1 MRKFLL
7 ALCSVLLVS
16 QVASA
21 HLIYRQPVADTDTTC
36 DGGTCDIA
44 NTGTAA
50 ALAANPAAAT
60 AGFCITDISDKGV
73 VEGDLDV
80 WTEAENTSAAYGVG
94 DLLADGTVPLTF
106 DWDIGNFDLTLKSIT
121 GDGTIEGA
129 TITEGGVGVPN
140 TGDKLSVFAA
150 TSSAELAGVL
160 SDEDNTGAC
169 AADKVCMGGHTHV
182 VPVRHAIAF
191 EDPVATDDFF
201 FGEVAAT
208 TTWTS
213 IYCKT
218 LVGTVTLDVT
228 SGGTDIEGTDIVC
241 DTDGQADAGITN
253 ATGTVGHEIKLAI
266 TSVASAPTYLM
277 VILNGT
283 VASQ

>member
-1 MRKFLL
+1 MLITDGDKKIVSAPVATYPSL
-7 ALCSVLLVS
+7 AELAWLKGMTSKVIDDDQIDTFGELQTIVADEVLLKS
-16 QVASA
+16 GTLTDAKYCIYDSAS
-21 HLIYRQPVADTDTTC
+21 
-36 DGGTCDIA
+36 
-44 NTGTAA
+44 
-50 ALAANPAAAT
+50 
-60 AGFCITDISDKGV
+60 TDIICDSTPAG
-73 VEGDLDV
+73 
-80 WTEAENTSAAYGVG
+80 TG
-94 DLLADGTVPLTF
+94 DLLADGTVPMTS

-129 TITEGGVGVPN
+129 TLTEGGVGVPN

-241 DTDGQADAGITN
+241 DTDGQADAGISNT
-253 ATGTVGHEIKLAI
+253 TGTVGHEIKLAI
-266 TSVASAPTYLM
+266 TSVATSPTYLM

-283 VASQ
+283 TPSQ